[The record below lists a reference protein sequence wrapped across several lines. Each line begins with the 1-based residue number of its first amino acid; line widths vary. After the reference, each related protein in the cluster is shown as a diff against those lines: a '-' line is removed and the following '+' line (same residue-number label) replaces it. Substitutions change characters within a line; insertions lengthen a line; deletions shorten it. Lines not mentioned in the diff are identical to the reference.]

1 MPSQISSDVRRAPA
15 VDPRFRPGASIT
27 DGNHLYWVQRATVTP
42 MSQQATVL
50 VVEDC
55 KSNVLLELDL
65 ARVASTCTL
74 IRSPSSA

>member
-1 MPSQISSDVRRAPA
+1 MPSQISPTLHRAPPA
-15 VDPRFRPGASIT
+15 DPRFRPGAYIT
-27 DGNHLYWVQRATVTP
+27 DGKHLYWVQRATVTP

-74 IRSPSSA
+74 IRSSSGA